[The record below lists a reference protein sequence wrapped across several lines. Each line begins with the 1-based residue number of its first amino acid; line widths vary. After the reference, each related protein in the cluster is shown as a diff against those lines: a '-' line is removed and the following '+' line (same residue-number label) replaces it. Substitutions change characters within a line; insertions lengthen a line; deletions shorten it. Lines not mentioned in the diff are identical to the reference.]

1 MTDEPIDPVVLN
13 ALLSE
18 LTEARAEIERLRTE
32 LAGMVDLHADEVKRT
47 QRVAANNHVLQARI
61 DAVVEWHNDECLP
74 CVEGRPCPTVRA
86 LTADVEL
93 TAGSV
98 DATDPGPEDGP
109 APGQVSR

>member
-1 MTDEPIDPVVLN
+1 MSLSRAHFDDWSHA
-13 ALLSE
+13 ALVTTIQAYDS
-18 LTEARAEIERLRTE
+18 
-32 LAGMVDLHADEVKRT
+32 V
-47 QRVAANNHVLQARI
+47 NNRLQARI